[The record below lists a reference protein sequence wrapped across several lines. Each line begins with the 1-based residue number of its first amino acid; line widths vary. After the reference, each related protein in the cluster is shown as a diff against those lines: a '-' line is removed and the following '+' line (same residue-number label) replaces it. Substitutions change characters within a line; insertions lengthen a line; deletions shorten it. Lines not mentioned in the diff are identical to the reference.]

1 MEKTDYEKLV
11 LDYFKGVDEENIDAI
26 LITLTEDCVFSIE
39 THGIKLVGHKEI
51 ISMFKRLW
59 KNHKSVEHKEFCF
72 VKDPISNQI
81 AVRCHVKNV
90 LRDDQIGSTSNC
102 NFFTLKDGIF
112 SEVRVY
118 MAGENT
124 LNKEG

>member
-1 MEKTDYEKLV
+1 MKKNKPEELV
-11 LDYFKGVDEENIDAI
+11 LNYFKGVDEENINKI
-26 LITLTEDCVFSIE
+26 LKTLTVDCVFSIE
-39 THGIKLVGHKEI
+39 THGIELIGHQEI
-51 ISMFKRLW
+51 TGMFKRLW

-72 VKDPISNQI
+72 INDPTSNQV
-81 AVRCHVKNV
+81 AVRFQVKNI
-90 LRDDQIGSTSNC
+90 LHNGQIVFKSNC

-124 LNKEG
+124 LDKES